1 MNVEGKLHL
10 RVDAA
15 LNDELAG
22 LSEDQARQ
30 VARSTMPVGSV
41 MTVAG
46 WLLLGG
52 ADGGPSGWV
61 GSVGGRPVFRPA
73 FSEAVIPLSASSG
86 RWRESDRHSADLPSA
101 QSGSTAAD

>member
-1 MNVEGKLHL
+1 MNVGGKLHL

-61 GSVGGRPVFRPA
+61 GSIAGRPLGSVSSPT
-73 FSEAVIPLSASSG
+73 AVERKCIKAAIVAVPYRDPLRTG
-86 RWRESDRHSADLPSA
+86 L
-101 QSGSTAAD
+101 TA

>member
-61 GSVGGRPVFRPA
+61 GSVGGRPLFRRSFP
-73 FSEAVIPLSASSG
+73 EADRPLSAGPRHAEASS
-86 RWRESDRHSADLPSA
+86 RARSDIQLRTRSRR
-101 QSGSTAAD
+101 

>member
-52 ADGGPSGWV
+52 ADGGRTGAGDAITELLGGW
-61 GSVGGRPVFRPA
+61 A
-73 FSEAVIPLSASSG
+73 C
-86 RWRESDRHSADLPSA
+86 DCDAD
-101 QSGSTAAD
+101 G